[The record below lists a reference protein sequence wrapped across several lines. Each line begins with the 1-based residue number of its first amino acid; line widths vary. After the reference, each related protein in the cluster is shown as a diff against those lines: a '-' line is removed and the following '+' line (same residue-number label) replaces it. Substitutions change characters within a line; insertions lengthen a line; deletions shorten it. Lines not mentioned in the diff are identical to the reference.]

1 MIQPSTQP
9 EYGISNDLENK
20 LRAHLNKEWV
30 TKSQSTL
37 EILAESII
45 KETNETIA
53 KFGYINHE
61 NCRQYY

>member
-1 MIQPSTQP
+1 MAFWMIQK
-9 EYGISNDLENK
+9 ENFWS
-20 LRAHLNKEWV
+20 HLNKEWV

-61 NCRQYY
+61 NCKLYC

>member
-1 MIQPSTQP
+1 MAFWMIQK
-9 EYGISNDLENK
+9 ENFWS
-20 LRAHLNKEWV
+20 HLNKEWV

-61 NCRQYY
+61 NCKQYC